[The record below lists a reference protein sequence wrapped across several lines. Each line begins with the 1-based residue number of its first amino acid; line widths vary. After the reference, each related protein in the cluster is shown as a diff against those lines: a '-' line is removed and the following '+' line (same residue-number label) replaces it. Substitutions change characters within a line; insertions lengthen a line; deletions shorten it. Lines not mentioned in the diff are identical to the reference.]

1 LKQNKFLF
9 QKNSRFL
16 QNFHKVNESQTNP
29 HEEERDGNRREFVE
43 EHERRFM
50 TTCTNQEKNMKR
62 KVMVGGA
69 NQKKHEMEGNGN
81 MFKL

>member
-1 LKQNKFLF
+1 MKAKLTNMKRKKMAIDVNLE
-9 QKNSRFL
+9 KNM
-16 QNFHKVNESQTNP
+16 K
-29 HEEERDGNRREFVE
+29 
-43 EHERRFM
+43 RRFM

>member
-1 LKQNKFLF
+1 
-9 QKNSRFL
+9 
-16 QNFHKVNESQTNP
+16 
-29 HEEERDGNRREFVE
+29 
-43 EHERRFM
+43 M

>member
-1 LKQNKFLF
+1 MRAKLTHMKRKEMAIDMNLK
-9 QKNSRFL
+9 KNM
-16 QNFHKVNESQTNP
+16 K
-29 HEEERDGNRREFVE
+29 
-43 EHERRFM
+43 RRFM

-69 NQKKHEMEGNGN
+69 NQEKHKMEGNGN